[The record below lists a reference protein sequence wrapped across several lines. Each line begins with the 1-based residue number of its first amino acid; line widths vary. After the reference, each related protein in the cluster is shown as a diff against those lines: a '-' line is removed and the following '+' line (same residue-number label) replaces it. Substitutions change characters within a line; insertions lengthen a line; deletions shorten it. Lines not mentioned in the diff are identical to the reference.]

1 MLKNLFKDR
10 ENTEN
15 IIVKAPNK
23 ALLESIYQY
32 NDKIDS
38 FEKNI
43 KRAALLFVIIMA
55 VIWIGGDIAGMN
67 SNLVLMFGLL
77 TIFGYPLILVF
88 GAIWVSRPSLKR
100 KSEEMAML
108 AGSDMNVPDDAVEIE
123 MLFPQKVSDDFSQ
136 KKNLLF
142 DNSLHLVYADAEAF
156 YFVDVTGTAKIPY
169 SLIEPWV
176 DSENNA
182 RIRHWIQNSKPSA
195 YAKEGVKKKGR
206 LISLIP
212 FVGSFIP
219 DHYLI
224 PYKYTVLHTSSDDHL
239 VCIPRYEMEK
249 IQSLSSL

>member
-1 MLKNLFKDR
+1 MLKNLFQDR
-10 ENTEN
+10 ENSGN

-32 NDKIDS
+32 NDKINS

-43 KRAALLFVIIMA
+43 KRAALIFVIIMA
-55 VIWIGGDIAGMN
+55 VIWIGVDIAGMN

-108 AGSDMNVPDDAVEIE
+108 AGRDMDVPDDAVEIE

-142 DNSLHLVYADAEAF
+142 DNSLHLIYADAEAF
-156 YFVDVTGTAKIPY
+156 YFVDVTGTAKTPY

-224 PYKYTVLHTSSDDHL
+224 PYKYTVLHTSSDDYL
-239 VCIPRYEMEK
+239 VCIPKYEMEK

>member
-1 MLKNLFKDR
+1 MLKNLFQDR
-10 ENTEN
+10 ENSGN

-55 VIWIGGDIAGMN
+55 VIWIGGDIAGLN

-77 TIFGYPLILVF
+77 TIFGYPLILVL

-100 KSEEMAML
+100 KTEEMAML
-108 AGSDMNVPDDAVEIE
+108 AGSDMDVPDDAVEIE

-142 DNSLHLVYADAEAF
+142 DNSIHLVYADAEAF

-195 YAKEGVKKKGR
+195 YAKEGVKKTDLADTFCGEFYPG
-206 LISLIP
+206 SLFDSI
-212 FVGSFIP
+212 
-219 DHYLI
+219 
-224 PYKYTVLHTSSDDHL
+224 
-239 VCIPRYEMEK
+239 
-249 IQSLSSL
+249 

>member
-108 AGSDMNVPDDAVEIE
+108 SGSDMDVPDDAVEIE

-224 PYKYTVLHTSSDDHL
+224 PYKYTVLHTSSDDYL

>member
-1 MLKNLFKDR
+1 MLKNLFQDR
-10 ENTEN
+10 ENSWN

-32 NDKIDS
+32 NDKIDR

-43 KRAALLFVIIMA
+43 KRASLLFVIIMA

-77 TIFGYPLILVF
+77 TIFGYPLIWVL

-108 AGSDMNVPDDAVEIE
+108 AGSDMDVPDDAVEIE

-142 DNSLHLVYADAEAF
+142 DNSMHLVYADAEAF
-156 YFVDVTGTAKIPY
+156 YFVDVTGTAKISY
-169 SLIEPWV
+169 
-176 DSENNA
+176 
-182 RIRHWIQNSKPSA
+182 
-195 YAKEGVKKKGR
+195 
-206 LISLIP
+206 
-212 FVGSFIP
+212 
-219 DHYLI
+219 
-224 PYKYTVLHTSSDDHL
+224 
-239 VCIPRYEMEK
+239 
-249 IQSLSSL
+249 